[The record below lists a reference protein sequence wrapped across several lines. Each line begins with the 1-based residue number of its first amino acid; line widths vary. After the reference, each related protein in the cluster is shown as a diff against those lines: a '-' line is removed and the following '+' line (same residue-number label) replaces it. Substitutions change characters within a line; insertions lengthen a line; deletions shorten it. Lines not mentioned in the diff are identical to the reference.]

1 MKHKRIPEVHR
12 INSAVLLAYTIIT
25 VALSIAYLLELI
37 KGSRTIGYIL
47 LFTVL
52 NLGPYLTYLLI
63 YRKNK
68 TSNLL
73 KYILSIGFS
82 VLYTFVLLTAAV
94 PTTFVYIFLIFI
106 IVIPYGDIR
115 LCYITGGIATFA
127 NIISIVVGFVSGT
140 LTTDDLAMIEIQIV
154 SITVAAFFSGLATRV
169 IGKANSQKI
178 DELHEEKDKTDNLLS
193 NTLEISA
200 GISENIASVTER
212 MELLE
217 KSVTA
222 TSDSM
227 RDVSSGALE
236 TSEALQ
242 AQLLQTEE
250 IIEQIDKAKMVT
262 DTITDDVKQTEN
274 TITTGKENLELLLAS
289 VNQSEEVSETVAS
302 KMNELIEHTE
312 QMNSIVEMIN
322 SVTNQTSLL
331 SLNASIE
338 AARAGEAGRG
348 FAVVAGEI
356 SSLAKQTSEA
366 TVNITK
372 LINGITLSIEDVFR
386 SINQLMDSN
395 KEQNHSVE
403 TMAHN
408 FEEIEKCVHNIN
420 EVSENLEQVVFDLA
434 KTNESIIASIN
445 NVSAVTEEVS
455 ARANET
461 LSESEKDAL
470 VVEEITNVIIELNNK
485 AKQFYK

>member
-1 MKHKRIPEVHR
+1 MKQKRILEIHR

-25 VALSIAYLLELI
+25 VALLVAYLLELI
-37 KGSRTIGYIL
+37 KGSRSIGYIL
-47 LFTVL
+47 LFTAL
-52 NLGPYLTYLLI
+52 DLGPYLAYCLM

-68 TSNLL
+68 TAIHL

-82 VLYTFVLLTAAV
+82 VLYGFVLLTAAV

-106 IVIPYGDIR
+106 IIIPYGDMK
-115 LCYITGGIATFA
+115 LCYITGGIALLS
-127 NIISIVVGFVSGT
+127 NIISIVIGFVTGS
-140 LTTDDLAMIEIQIV
+140 LTSADLAMVEIQVI
-154 SITVAAFFSGLATRV
+154 SIALSAFFSGLATNV

-193 NTLEISA
+193 NTLEVSA
-200 GISENIASVTER
+200 GISEDIASVTER
-212 MELLE
+212 MERLE
-217 KSVTA
+217 QSVST

-227 RDVSSGALE
+227 RDVSSGTNE

-242 AQLLQTEE
+242 KQLLQTEE
-250 IIEQIDKAKMVT
+250 IIEQIDKAKNVT
-262 DTITDDVKQTEN
+262 DTITNDVQQTEN
-274 TITTGKENLELLLAS
+274 TITIGKENIEYLLSS
-289 VNQSEEVSETVAS
+289 VNQSEAARSTVAA
-302 KMNELIEHTE
+302 KMNELIENTE
-312 QMNSIVEMIN
+312 KMNSIVEMIN
-322 SVTNQTSLL
+322 SVTSQTSLL

-338 AARAGEAGRG
+338 AARAGDAGKG

-372 LINGITLSIEDVFR
+372 LINGITVSIEEVF
-386 SINQLMDSN
+386 SAINQLMDSN
-395 KEQNHSVE
+395 KEQNQSVE
-403 TMAHN
+403 TMAQN
-408 FEEIEKCVHNIN
+408 FEEIEHCVHNIN
-420 EVSENLEQVVFDLA
+420 EVSANLDQVIRDLA
-434 KTNESIIASIN
+434 QTNESIITSIN

-470 VVEEITNVIIELNNK
+470 VVEEITKVIVDINNK
-485 AKQFYK
+485 AKQLHT